1 MSFLKGEKW
10 LFLWRQ
16 FSSVK
21 HFNKFSFF
29 CFLPNVGD
37 KESWFFKSIGLQ
49 IKKGKRNALSLK
61 EEIFKNNKV
70 MVTWSSPSRHYNCQE
85 NRLNDVFLLEDLHSG
100 FFCIQ
105 LIHFVLPITLS
116 HLSVLEIFAVGHMFR
131 MVAKK
136 WFFFYASQK
145 SLAVLPE
152 WWIANSPFS
161 VVLLQSRDT
170 RIEYQIIQA
179 HKPLRILGLF
189 GPMYHLKVRDTNGSV
204 PVLFCYW

>member
-1 MSFLKGEKW
+1 MFFAKC
-10 LFLWRQ
+10 WRQ
-16 FSSVK
+16 RKLIFQK
-21 HFNKFSFF
+21 YWTANK
-29 CFLPNVGD
+29 
-37 KESWFFKSIGLQ
+37 
-49 IKKGKRNALSLK
+49 KKGKRNALSLK

-136 WFFFYASQK
+136 WFFFLCLQK
-145 SLAVLPE
+145 KSCRTSWMV
-152 WWIANSPFS
+152 NC
-161 VVLLQSRDT
+161 Q
-170 RIEYQIIQA
+170 
-179 HKPLRILGLF
+179 
-189 GPMYHLKVRDTNGSV
+189 
-204 PVLFCYW
+204 